1 VAGAATTQVINNK
14 IKGEDLSK
22 DVGKASTIAALT
34 GTMTA
39 LGTKLPAVAKE
50 VKNVN
55 YGIFR
60 DIPTRVNSNTA
71 GIAARTFVKGIVDNL
86 SQEAIKQTTSN
97 KK

>member
-1 VAGAATTQVINNK
+1 MAGAATTQVINNK

-71 GIAARTFVKGIVDNL
+71 GIAVRTFVKGIVDNL